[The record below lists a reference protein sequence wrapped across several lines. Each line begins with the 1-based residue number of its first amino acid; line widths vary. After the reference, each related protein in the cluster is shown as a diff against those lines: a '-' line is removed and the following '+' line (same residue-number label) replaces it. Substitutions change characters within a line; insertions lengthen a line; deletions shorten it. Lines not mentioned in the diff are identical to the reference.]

1 MRFFLSLFLL
11 VAAGA
16 LRAEALRPA
25 TPDEVKLFKDAI
37 KNTQQDTEHWAYT
50 ETTIKKIGISK
61 KPEGETI
68 VRFDPSKPWSEQ
80 YTPLKIEGREPTEKQ
95 LKQYRERGEKRG
107 KNIMRRAEQAA
118 ATDPS
123 AADKPKLPAGEKNEK
138 SIRPDMDHPLVVS
151 DDGETIIFEVPLVDH
166 GTKLPVEKIEIHAI
180 VAKGARQV
188 RRATMH
194 IKESFRVK
202 LIAKV
207 KEGEGSVDFT
217 VIDPKYG
224 PVMTAGSGTFGASL
238 LAIPMNGV
246 FSNTRTDWQRVKPYS
261 ERLQVKIGPLE
272 LLDF

>member
-1 MRFFLSLFLL
+1 MRFFLSLILAT
-11 VAAGA
+11 AAAA
-16 LRAEALRPA
+16 LPAEELRPA

-50 ETTIKKIGISK
+50 ETTIKQIGISK

-68 VRFDPSKPWSEQ
+68 VRFDPSKPWAEQ
-80 YTPLKIEGREPTEKQ
+80 YTPLKIEGKVPTEKQ
-95 LKQYRERGEKRG
+95 LRQYRERGEKRG
-107 KNIMRRAEQAA
+107 KAIMQRAGQAA
-118 ATDPS
+118 AVEPDLD
-123 AADKPKLPAGEKNEK
+123 DKPKLPPAEKSEK
-138 SIRPDMDHPLVVS
+138 SIRPDLDHPRVVS
-151 DDGETIIFEVPLVDH
+151 DDGETMTFEVPLVDH
-166 GTKLPVEKIEIHAI
+166 GTKLPVEKIEIRAV
-180 VAKGARQV
+180 VAKEARQV

-194 IKESFRVK
+194 IKEAFRVK

-207 KEGEGSVDFT
+207 KQGEGSVDFT